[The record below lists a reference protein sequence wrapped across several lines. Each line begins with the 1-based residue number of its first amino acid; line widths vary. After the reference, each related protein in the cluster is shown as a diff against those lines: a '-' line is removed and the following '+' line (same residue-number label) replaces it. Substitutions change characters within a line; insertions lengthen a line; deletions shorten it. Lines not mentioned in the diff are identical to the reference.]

1 MAYEPSEGLFAGLA
15 LIDKTTITAASSN
28 QSKFQELMSLA
39 VSKLAGDQVLDAAGN
54 TTKNG
59 MLKAVDLEGKT
70 TDKIKAIYSDLAA
83 ASSAVLGARGSKG
96 VPDKVYLTG
105 NKWHTDVEAFK
116 LKHVGM
122 ADYNSS
128 DVILKYGKTY
138 VGVSLKKKPKSAAPS
153 PTLINNAFSAY
164 IKADGLEGAKQKIQ
178 KHRVRWFANVIKE
191 ACTKG
196 GPLYGFASSP
206 SMKSRGLSTL
216 NPMTSDADAEILWNM
231 KVVRKKPDGKTEN
244 IFLINLKSDQ
254 DLADADGLIKK
265 TTSKGKQDEFRK
277 YVNEKL
283 QSKGGTLNGL
293 YQGFLDIMN
302 EAKVKETLADTMLN
316 RVLKLEMYDE
326 FPLELWKNKEFE
338 FLLCEGVGSVD
349 NDLIPSVQ
357 TANTATLSSIMI
369 AIIRLKK
376 EPTTITLNTEDTFR
390 RNAAKVFF
398 TLSKG
403 KTPVLDI
410 ELRYKGDFAAYPQFF
425 AGMTKE
431 FKALVKQPL

>member
-15 LIDKTTITAASSN
+15 LIDKTTITAAVSD
-28 QSKFQELMSLA
+28 QSKFTELMSLA
-39 VSKLAGDQVLDAAGN
+39 QANLAGDKVLDAAGN
-54 TTKNG
+54 ATKNG
-59 MLKAVDLEGKT
+59 MLKAVDLEGK
-70 TDKIKAIYSDLAA
+70 DSNKIKAIYADLAA
-83 ASSAVLGARGSKG
+83 ASSAVLGARGSRG
-96 VPDKVYLTG
+96 TPDKVYLTG
-105 NKWHTDVEAFK
+105 NKWHSDVADFK

-128 DVILKYGKTY
+128 DVIMKYGKTY
-138 VGVSLKKKPKSAAPS
+138 IGVSLKKKPKTTAQS

-164 IKADGLEGAKQKIQ
+164 IQGDGLEGAKKEIQ
-178 KHRVRWFANVIKE
+178 EHRVKWFANVIKE

-196 GPLYGFASSP
+196 GPLFGFASSP
-206 SMKSRGLSTL
+206 AMKSKGISSL
-216 NPMTSDADAEILWNM
+216 NPLTSLSDAEVLWKM
-231 KVVRKKPDGKTEN
+231 KVARKKANGTSEN

-254 DLADADGLIKK
+254 DLADADGIIKK
-265 TTSKGKQDEFRK
+265 TDSKGKQDEFRK

-302 EAKVKETLADTMLN
+302 KPKVKETLADTMLN

-326 FPLELWKNKEFE
+326 FPKALWDKKEFE
-338 FLLCEGVGSVD
+338 FLLCEGIGTVD
-349 NDLIPSVQ
+349 NDLIPSIA
-357 TANTATLSSIMI
+357 TAHVSELSSIMI
-369 AIIRLKK
+369 AIIKLKK
-376 EPTTITLNTEDTFR
+376 QPTTITLNTEDTFR
-390 RNAAKVFF
+390 RKAAKVFF

-403 KTPVLDI
+403 KTPILDI

-431 FKALVKQPL
+431 FKALVAQPV

>member
-15 LIDKTTITAASSN
+15 LIPKNTITAATSD

-39 VSKLAGDQVLDAAGN
+39 QANLAGDKVLDAAGN
-54 TTKNG
+54 ATKNG
-59 MLKAVDLEGKT
+59 MLKAVDLDGKAA
-70 TDKIKAIYSDLAA
+70 DKIKAIYSDLAA
-83 ASSAVLGARGSKG
+83 ASSAVLGARGSRG

-105 NKWHTDVEAFK
+105 NKWHTDVADFK

-138 VGVSLKKKPKSAAPS
+138 IGVSLKKKPKTTAQS

-164 IKADGLEGAKQKIQ
+164 IKADGLEGAKDKIQ

-191 ACTKG
+191 ACTRG

-206 SMKSRGLSTL
+206 SMKSRGLSSL
-216 NPMTSDADAEILWNM
+216 NPLTSDSDAEILWNM
-231 KVVRKKPDGKTEN
+231 KVARKKANGTSEN

-265 TTSKGKQDEFRK
+265 TDSKGKQDEFRK

-283 QSKGGTLNGL
+283 QSKNSTLNGL

-302 EAKVKETLADTMLN
+302 EPKVKETLADTMLN

-326 FPLELWKNKEFE
+326 FPKALWDKKEFE
-338 FLLCEGVGSVD
+338 FLLCEGVGTVD
-349 NDLIPSVQ
+349 NDLIPSVA

-376 EPTTITLNTEDTFR
+376 EPTTIKLNKEDTFR

-403 KTPVLDI
+403 KTPILDI

-431 FKALVKQPL
+431 FKALVKQPV

>member
-15 LIDKTTITAASSN
+15 LIDKSTITAASGD
-28 QSKFQELMSLA
+28 QSKFQELMTQA
-39 VSKLAGDQVLDAAGN
+39 VSNLAGDKVLDAAGN
-54 TTKNG
+54 ATKNG
-59 MLKAVDLEGKT
+59 MLKAVDLDGKAA
-70 TDKIKAIYSDLAA
+70 DKIKAIYSDLAA
-83 ASSAVLGARGSKG
+83 ASSAVLGARGTKG

-105 NKWHTDVEAFK
+105 NKWHSDVAAFK

-138 VGVSLKKKPKSAAPS
+138 VGVSLKKKPTSTAQS

-164 IKADGLEGAKQKIQ
+164 IKADGLEGAKDKIQ

-191 ACTKG
+191 ACTRG

-206 SMKSRGLSTL
+206 SMKSRGLSSL
-216 NPMTSDADAEILWNM
+216 NPLTSDSDAEILWKM
-231 KVVRKKPDGKTEN
+231 KVARKKSDGTSEN

-254 DLADADGLIKK
+254 DLADADGIIKK
-265 TTSKGKQDEFRK
+265 GAKGKQDEFRK
-277 YVNEKL
+277 HVNEKL

-302 EAKVKETLADTMLN
+302 EPKVKETLADTMLN

-357 TANTATLSSIMI
+357 QANTATLSSIMI

-376 EPTTITLNTEDTFR
+376 EPTTITLNKEDTFR

-403 KTPVLDI
+403 KTPILDI

>member
-15 LIDKTTITAASSN
+15 LIDKSTITAASSN
-28 QSKFQELMSLA
+28 QSKFQELMTLA
-39 VSKLAGDQVLDAAGN
+39 VSNLAGDNVLDAAGN
-54 TTKNG
+54 ATKNG
-59 MLKAVDLEGKT
+59 MLKAVDLEGKAA
-70 TDKIKAIYSDLAA
+70 DKIKAIYSDLAA
-83 ASSAVLGARGSKG
+83 ASSAVLGARGTKG

-105 NKWHTDVEAFK
+105 NKWHSDVAAFK

-138 VGVSLKKKPKSAAPS
+138 VGVSLKKKPTSTAQS

-164 IKADGLEGAKQKIQ
+164 IKADGLEGAKDKIQ

-191 ACTKG
+191 ACTRG

-206 SMKSRGLSTL
+206 SMKSKGISSL
-216 NPMTSDADAEILWNM
+216 NPLTSLSDAEVLWKM
-231 KVVRKKPDGKTEN
+231 KVARKKANGTSEN

-254 DLADADGLIKK
+254 DLADADGIIKK
-265 TTSKGKQDEFRK
+265 TDSKGKQDEFRK

-302 EAKVKETLADTMLN
+302 KPKVKETLADTMLN

-357 TANTATLSSIMI
+357 QANTATLSSIMI

-403 KTPVLDI
+403 KTPILDI

>member
-15 LIDKTTITAASSN
+15 LIDKTTITAAISD
-28 QSKFQELMSLA
+28 QSKFTELMSLA
-39 VSKLAGDQVLDAAGN
+39 QTNLAGDKVLDAAGN
-54 TTKNG
+54 ATKNG
-59 MLKAVDLEGKT
+59 MLKAVDLDGKAA
-70 TDKIKAIYSDLAA
+70 DKIKAIYSDLAA
-83 ASSAVLGARGSKG
+83 ASSAVLGARGSRG

-105 NKWHTDVEAFK
+105 NKWHTDVADFK

-128 DVILKYGKTY
+128 DVIMKYGKTY
-138 VGVSLKKKPKSAAPS
+138 IGVSLKKKPKTTAQS

-164 IKADGLEGAKQKIQ
+164 IQGDGLEGAKKEIQ
-178 KHRVRWFANVIKE
+178 EHRVKWFANVIKE

-196 GPLYGFASSP
+196 GPLFGFASSP
-206 SMKSRGLSTL
+206 AMKNKGISSL
-216 NPMTSDADAEILWNM
+216 NPLTSLADAEVLWKM
-231 KVVRKKPDGKTEN
+231 KVARKKANGTSEN

-254 DLADADGLIKK
+254 DLADADGIIKK
-265 TTSKGKQDEFRK
+265 TDSKGKQDEFRK

-283 QSKGGTLNGL
+283 QSKGGVLNGL

-302 EAKVKETLADTMLN
+302 KPKVKETLADTMLN

-326 FPLELWKNKEFE
+326 FPKALWDKKEFE
-338 FLLCEGVGSVD
+338 FLLCEGIGTVD
-349 NDLIPSVQ
+349 NDLIPSVA
-357 TANTATLSSIMI
+357 TAHVSELSSIMI
-369 AIIRLKK
+369 AIIKLKK
-376 EPTTITLNTEDTFR
+376 QPTTITLNTEDTFR
-390 RNAAKVFF
+390 RKAAKVFF

-403 KTPVLDI
+403 KTPILDI

-431 FKALVKQPL
+431 FKAMVSQPV

>member
-15 LIDKTTITAASSN
+15 LIPKTTITAAFRD
-28 QSKFQELMSLA
+28 QSKFQQLLTLA
-39 VSKLAGDQVLDAAGN
+39 VTNLSGDNVLDAAGN
-54 TTKNG
+54 ATKNG
-59 MLKAVDLEGKT
+59 MLKAVDLEGKPS
-70 TDKIKAIYSDLAA
+70 DKIKAIYSDLAA
-83 ASSAVLGARGSKG
+83 ASSAVLGARGTRG

-105 NKWHTDVEAFK
+105 NQWHTDVAAFK

-122 ADYNSS
+122 SDYNSS
-128 DVILKYGKTY
+128 DVILRYGQTY
-138 VGVSLKKKPKSAAPS
+138 VGVSLKKKPKSTAQS

-164 IKADGLEGAKQKIQ
+164 IKADGLEGAKDKIQ

-206 SMKSRGLSTL
+206 AMRSRKLSSL
-216 NPMTSDADAEILWNM
+216 NPMTNDADAELLWNM
-231 KVVRKKPDGKTEN
+231 KVARKKTDGTSEN
-244 IFLINLKSDQ
+244 IFLINLKSAQ
-254 DLADADGLIKK
+254 DLADTNGVIKK
-265 TTSKGKQDEFRK
+265 GAKGKQDEFRK

-302 EAKVKETLADTMLN
+302 EPKVKETLADTMLN

-357 TANTATLSSIMI
+357 TANTVTLSSIMI

-376 EPTTITLNTEDTFR
+376 KPTTITLNREETFK

-403 KTPVLDI
+403 DTPILQI

-431 FKALVKQPL
+431 FKALVKKPL